1 MNKEISLYTQK
12 EIIFIKTLHKMLKLD
27 LMFQT
32 MNQIDHC
39 LKEKLEVIGLMKEG
53 LGGKILTKSLR
64 LRAKTYSYLI
74 DHSGEDKKAKGTKKC
89 AIKRKFKS
97 ENYKNRLGA
106 TQLYKKIK
114 C

>member
-1 MNKEISLYTQK
+1 M
-12 EIIFIKTLHKMLKLD
+12 
-27 LMFQT
+27 
-32 MNQIDHC
+32 
-39 LKEKLEVIGLMKEG
+39 EVIGLMKDG

-97 ENYKNRLGA
+97 ENYKNRLEA

-114 C
+114 CWEQNKIDIDSISKILKNS